1 MKAFAAVALREV
13 AERRFVL
20 VAAAAAAVVPFLVPF
35 LPGVPADQAGLSR
48 GITALIL
55 ASAFGLGG
63 SLLVGASVVGRELA
77 ERRLSFHFSRP
88 IPAAVVWGG
97 KLVGGLALVLLA
109 ELIVFLPAS
118 AASGAFPGLPG
129 MSLDSVVL
137 RAILLCAVPFFLL
150 AWVGSVALRSR
161 SPWLVVDLVLVVA
174 VPALVFVIGR
184 RLMRYG
190 HGPEPSWAVVSV
202 GVLLVAL
209 LAATLAQ
216 VVAGRTDAR
225 RGHGAQSL
233 ALWGVLLAALAA
245 GSLWAERTIDPGVA
259 RLVRA
264 SAEPAGPGGE
274 WIFVEGSARKDGG
287 GSSFYLLNLR
297 TGRSVL
303 QPEGWMATA
312 SADGSRAVRVHGAD
326 LLEKK
331 VVLEATDLKSGENVS
346 LDLPDWPAGVDLTAD
361 GRRLAVVSGGICRVV
376 ELPSFRLLA
385 SARVPTSAWT
395 YEPHFASPDSVRL
408 HPRRNWSK
416 GPDGSTLPAN
426 AVDDPEAAAL
436 NVGAKSVTTLARYPV
451 SSIPIPPRKSEGT
464 EPRPFYSLLP
474 SPDFSRVLALGL
486 GAARGARLL
495 DASTGRVLA
504 SIDGSGEEGR
514 PLGTFLADGRAVV
527 AEPVPEGRRLVL
539 LSPDGSRLS
548 EIALPAG
555 TARVR
560 FGFEPAKGFLA
571 VGLARDSRT
580 DEWRWSLVDL
590 GSGRLRSLGARGIPR
605 EWWSDTQ
612 SVPPPGS
619 PATRLGWEEGAW
631 RLVLYDPMTGTQT
644 PLTRGWPSRK

>member
-20 VAAAAAAVVPFLVPF
+20 VAAAAAAVVPFLVPL
-35 LPGVPADQAGLSR
+35 LPGVPGDQAVLTR
-48 GITALIL
+48 GIVALVL

-129 MSLDSVVL
+129 MSLDGVVL
-137 RAILLCAVPFFLL
+137 WAILLCAVPFFLL

-174 VPALVFVIGR
+174 APQLLFVIGR

-190 HGPEPSWAVVSV
+190 HGPEPSWAFVSV
-202 GVLLVAL
+202 GVLLMAL

-264 SAEPAGPGGE
+264 SAEPAGAGGE
-274 WIFVEGSARKDGG
+274 WVFVEGSARKDGG

-303 QPEGWMATA
+303 LPAGWMATA
-312 SADGSRAVRVHGAD
+312 SADGSRAVGVHGID

-331 VVLEATDLKSGENVS
+331 VVLDAIDLKSGENVS
-346 LDLPDWPAGVDLTAD
+346 LDLPDWPQGIDLTAD

-385 SARVPTSAWT
+385 SARVPSSAWA

-408 HPRRNWSK
+408 HPRRNWRRA
-416 GPDGSTLPAN
+416 PDGSALPAN
-426 AVDDPEAAAL
+426 AVDDPEAAEL

-451 SSIPIPPRKSEGT
+451 SSIPIPPRKSEGA
-464 EPRPFYSLLP
+464 EPRPVYILLP

-504 SIDGSGEEGR
+504 SIDGSDEAGR
-514 PLGTFLADGRAVV
+514 PLGTFLADGRVVV
-527 AEPVPEGRRLVL
+527 AEPVPEGCRLVL

-560 FGFEPAKGFLA
+560 FGFEPARGLLGVA
-571 VGLARDSRT
+571 LARDSRS
-580 DEWRWSLVDL
+580 DEWEWSLVDL
-590 GSGRLRSLGARGIPR
+590 ESGRIRPLGARGVPR

-619 PATRLGWEEGAW
+619 PATRLAWEKATG
-631 RLVLYDPMTGTQT
+631 RLVLYDPATGAQT
-644 PLTRGWPSRK
+644 PITRGRPAGK